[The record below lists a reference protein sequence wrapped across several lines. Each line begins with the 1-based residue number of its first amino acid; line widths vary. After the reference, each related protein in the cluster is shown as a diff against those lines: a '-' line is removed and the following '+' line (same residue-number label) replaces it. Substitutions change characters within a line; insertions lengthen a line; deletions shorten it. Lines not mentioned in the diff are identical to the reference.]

1 VSIKNGDR
9 LLQPRNLNI
18 HEGTAAPKAKKK
30 NWRALRRRPACP
42 VPRRTWL
49 PVDAGCRATKQ
60 EGERRQQRQKY
71 MRSFAYCEADATTSS
86 RRRPEWLMIEYGIT
100 QGGGA
105 REKLVL

>member
-1 VSIKNGDR
+1 
-9 LLQPRNLNI
+9 
-18 HEGTAAPKAKKK
+18 
-30 NWRALRRRPACP
+30 
-42 VPRRTWL
+42 
-49 PVDAGCRATKQ
+49 
-60 EGERRQQRQKY
+60 